1 MHIYWGSLMK
11 FQRKKV
17 ATALA
22 YVLGVGSVALLTA
35 TYAQAQQADIKVD
48 VTGSNIKRVEGE
60 GALPVTILTRSQI
73 EKTGATNAMELLQ
86 VISSNNSSGNVSLG
100 NVIGATTFSNQTAS
114 LRGLGGQRTLVL
126 IDGQRVSSTGG
137 AISGAEGVNLSL
149 IPFAAIERVEVLK
162 DGASAIY
169 GSDAIGGVIN
179 FIMRQDYRG
188 AEGMIQYGVPTR
200 SGGGDQLMA
209 SGAVGFGNLS
219 KDRYNVFM
227 SLAYTDQ
234 KNLEQRDR
242 NFSNTSLIPNIGLF
256 GISGN
261 TFPAYISTGS
271 EALGPIGSVDFPS
284 CPSPNVVDIDNLG
297 NRCFFD
303 PSRMAGVEMIPDD
316 KLWNFFG
323 SARFQINRDWQAYG
337 TFLYSRDETRYRI
350 QPVPISDQFA
360 AGNFAPTGQ
369 ILLPPNSPFYPHD
382 LAIAHGVDGQPLN
395 VRYRCIECGLRDTT
409 DINENGQFTAGI
421 KGAWNNW
428 DWDGSVFYA
437 ESKTKDKLNGGFP
450 LYSQILPLL
459 NSGVVN
465 PFGPNS
471 PEVSAQISSTLF
483 NGTTFDGKAK
493 NYGVRGK
500 TSGEVFKLPSGPA
513 SVAFG
518 GEVRKETLEQVPSDV
533 LATGDVS
540 GFGGNIVSVNRS
552 RNIWAAYAEMNVPIL
567 KTLEGDV
574 AVRYDHY
581 SDFGATTNP
590 KVSLRWQPTSSFL
603 VRGSYGTGFLAP
615 SLYDLYIPVTTG
627 VSSTGANDP
636 LRCSPAVP
644 VDQESQNDC
653 NTQFPVTLGG
663 NPSLQPERSF
673 QATVGFVWEPVPG
686 ASLSVDY
693 FKLNLSNAIS
703 SGPSTA
709 QILGDLGRF
718 ASYVSRGPVDPTQPN
733 LPGHI
738 TNITQTLVNQGNV
751 HIQGLDL
758 QASYQTP
765 TSSWGRFRFDVAGT
779 YYIKYDNQNVDGSYT
794 GGISNAYAAV
804 ATGIIPR
811 YKQYAS
817 VTWDQ
822 GPWSATVANTY
833 QSDYTDY
840 QVDIDGNLRKVS
852 SMSLWD
858 LKGSYTGFKNW
869 TLSLGVRN
877 VFDTNPPLS
886 NQQNTFQLGF
896 DPSYYDARA
905 RFVYGSIG
913 YAFK

>member
-1 MHIYWGSLMK
+1 MK

-60 GALPVTILTRSQI
+60 GALPVTVLTRSQI

-137 AISGAEGVNLSL
+137 AITGAEGVNLSL

-188 AEGMIQYGVPTR
+188 AEGMIQYGAPTR

-209 SGAVGFGNLS
+209 SGSVGFGDLS

-261 TFPAYISTGS
+261 TFPAYISTGTTN
-271 EALGPIGSVDFPS
+271 GPIGSVNFPE
-284 CPSPNVVDIDNLG
+284 CASPNVVDIDNLG

-303 PSRMAGVEMIPDD
+303 PSRMAGVQQIPDD

-337 TFLYSRDETRYRI
+337 TFLYARDETRFRI

-369 ILLPPNSPFYPHD
+369 ILLPPTSPFYPHD
-382 LAIAHGVDGQPLN
+382 LAIEHGVDGQPLN
-395 VRYRCIECGLRDTT
+395 VRYRCVECGLRDTT

-421 KGAWNNW
+421 KGAWKNW

-471 PEVSAQISSTLF
+471 PEVSAQIQSTLF
-483 NGTTFDGKAK
+483 NGTTFDGTAK

-500 TSGEVFKLPSGPA
+500 TSGEVFKLPAGMA

-540 GFGGNIVSVNRS
+540 GFGGNIVSVNKS

-603 VRGSYGTGFLAP
+603 VRTSYGTGFLAP

-673 QATVGFVWEPVPG
+673 QATVGFVWEPVSG

-718 ASYVSRGPVDPTQPN
+718 SSYVSRGPVDPTQPT

-794 GGISNAYAAV
+794 GGISSAYAAV

-869 TLSLGVRN
+869 TLALGVKN
-877 VFDTNPPLS
+877 VFDTNPPQS
-886 NQQNTFQLGF
+886 NQQNTFQLGY
-896 DPSYYDARA
+896 DPSYYDPRA
-905 RFVYGSIG
+905 RFVYGSVS